1 VPVETMNAVQA
12 TMTNDLQSIA
22 RAREL
27 IVDIARA
34 HNVSADVVSHMSI
47 ALDEALSNI
56 VKYGYA
62 DDRVH
67 EIRLSLAVSEGMLV
81 AQIEDDGVP
90 FDPLS
95 APQPKLDVPF
105 EQRGPGGL
113 GVHFIR
119 TLMNDVSYA
128 RVAGHNRLILKKR
141 LDNTRKEH

>member
-1 VPVETMNAVQA
+1 MSTLQA
-12 TMTNDLQSIA
+12 AMKNDMQSIA
-22 RAREL
+22 RARDL
-27 IVDIARA
+27 VVDLARI
-34 HNVSADVVSHMSI
+34 HNMSADVVSHMSI

-56 VKYGYA
+56 VKYGYV

-67 EIRLSLAVSEGMLV
+67 EIRLSLDVSDGMLI

-119 TLMNDVSYA
+119 TLMSDVSYA
-128 RVAGHNRLILKKR
+128 RVAGQNRLTLKKR
-141 LDNTRKEH
+141 LDNPRKEP